1 MEAEGR
7 NELERKVIRL
17 LEMKMEKLFDVVA
30 VEMATHKIE
39 LMAEKKTARNADAIE
54 MMAVCR
60 RGVETHFYVTVPS
73 GKYKNGD
80 EWNPDDADV

>member
-1 MEAEGR
+1 
-7 NELERKVIRL
+7 
-17 LEMKMEKLFDVVA
+17 MEKLFDVVA

-39 LMAEKKTARNADAIE
+39 LMAEKKTERNADAIE
-54 MMAVCR
+54 MMAVGR
-60 RGVETHFYVTVPS
+60 RGVETHFYTTVPS